1 MKNRVKYILAFVFS
15 VFCIDLLI
23 FAGYLQISEHR
34 YKGLGWYA
42 LAIIVLLISA
52 FLYSRNAIKN
62 TSIADLNNAEDN
74 DPDLKLLETKSKAKA
89 FDIISNTS
97 FWCGLVLMIYAS
109 SQLHEDPP
117 FSYILLAISGT
128 TTVVWLITV
137 LVQLFYVVKYERQ
150 VDDTKK

>member
-15 VFCIDLLI
+15 VFCIDLLS
-23 FAGYLQISEHR
+23 FSGYLQISEHR

-52 FLYSRNAIKN
+52 FLYLRNAIKN

-109 SQLHEDPP
+109 SQIHEDHL
-117 FSYILLAISGT
+117 FSYILLAISCT

>member
-1 MKNRVKYILAFVFS
+1 M
-15 VFCIDLLI
+15 LL
-23 FAGYLQISEHR
+23 YL
-34 YKGLGWYA
+34 
-42 LAIIVLLISA
+42 
-52 FLYSRNAIKN
+52 RNAIKN
-62 TSIADLNNAEDN
+62 TSIADLDNTEDN

-109 SQLHEDPP
+109 SQLHEDLP
-117 FSYILLAISGT
+117 FSYILLTISGT

-137 LVQLFYVVKYERQ
+137 LVQLFYVVKYDRQ

>member
-1 MKNRVKYILAFVFS
+1 ML
-15 VFCIDLLI
+15 
-23 FAGYLQISEHR
+23 
-34 YKGLGWYA
+34 
-42 LAIIVLLISA
+42 
-52 FLYSRNAIKN
+52 FLRNAIKN

-109 SQLHEDPP
+109 SQLHEDPL

>member
-15 VFCIDLLI
+15 VFCIGLLI
-23 FAGYLQISEHR
+23 LAGYLQISEHR

-42 LAIIVLLISA
+42 LAIIILLISA
-52 FLYSRNAIKN
+52 FLYLRNAIKN

-109 SQLHEDPP
+109 SQLHKDPP